1 MSRVPPSEYPTF
13 CKRDPM
19 EMQEDGEDYQSTNV
33 HSLLYDFGDRELVA
47 RYYRD
52 GADAVYV
59 YPDFPAT
66 EWQGLAE
73 ASSKGGYINRNI
85 RDSYGFD
92 RLRIAHFPQQ
102 GRGVEH
108 PVARRFLTQPISTP

>member
-1 MSRVPPSEYPTF
+1 MSTVPQAEYPTF
-13 CKRDPM
+13 STRDPI

-33 HSLLYDFGDRELVA
+33 HSLLYDFGDREMVA

-59 YPDFPAT
+59 YPAFPAT

-85 RDSYGFD
+85 RDQYRFD
-92 RLRIAHFPQQ
+92 RLRIALFPQQ
-102 GRGVEH
+102 GRAVDH